1 MLSLNFEVPDHVSQ
15 AGCDLLKRLLTDSP
29 QKRASISEV
38 MHHPWY
44 MEGLPASALNM
55 NDIYI
60 RSSNDNSVQPVED
73 AMRIVEMAMKHP
85 SEVAP
90 PRAVTDDLIE
100 RAFEEEEED
109 ETQG

>member
-15 AGCDLLKRLLTDSP
+15 SGCDLLKRLLTDSP
-29 QKRASISEV
+29 EKRASISEV

-60 RSSNDNSVQPVED
+60 RSSNDNSVQPVEE
-73 AMRIVEMAMKHP
+73 AMRIIEMAMTHP
-85 SEVAP
+85 SETATP
-90 PRAVTDDLIE
+90 PRGQTDDLIDE
-100 RAFEEEEED
+100 ALEEEGGEN
-109 ETQG
+109 ET